1 MVVSGGEEFSA
12 ELSRPPVIEDF
23 LISDL
28 PGLLSPGD
36 LVVLNDTR
44 VFPARLGGRKE
55 SGGRIEVL
63 LLSRTSAS
71 RDGRVETWRALL
83 GSSRMPAAGQGI
95 DVGGGGQ
102 AAVIEAPVGGR
113 ARVS

>member
-1 MVVSGGEEFSA
+1 MVVSGGAELSA

-28 PGLLSPGD
+28 PRLLSPGD

-55 SGGRIEVL
+55 SGGRIGVPA
-63 LLSRTSAS
+63 LSRTNGSPG
-71 RDGRVETWRALL
+71 GRVEGRRGVP
-83 GSSRMPAAGQGI
+83 GSSRRPGARPG
-95 DVGGGGQ
+95 VGARDGGHTT
-102 AAVIEAPVGGR
+102 A
-113 ARVS
+113 

>member
-1 MVVSGGEEFSA
+1 MVVSGGAELSA

-28 PGLLSPGD
+28 PRLLSPGD

-55 SGGRIEVL
+55 SGGRIGGAL
-63 LLSRTSAS
+63 PSRTRRS
-71 RDGRVETWRALL
+71 RAGRVRTRRAPL
-83 GSSRMPAAGQGI
+83 SPPPMAARRHASG
-95 DVGGGGQ
+95 VR
-102 AAVIEAPVGGR
+102 ER
-113 ARVS
+113 A